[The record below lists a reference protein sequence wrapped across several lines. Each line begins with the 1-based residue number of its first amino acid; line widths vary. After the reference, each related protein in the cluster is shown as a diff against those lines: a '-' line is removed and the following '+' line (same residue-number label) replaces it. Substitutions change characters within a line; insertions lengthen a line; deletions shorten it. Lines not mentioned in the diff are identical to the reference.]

1 MNSIDEMNKFL
12 ERYKLPILN
21 QEEIEN
27 LNRPICSK
35 EIESIKKNLPVKRS
49 PEPDGFTEVL
59 YSLKEESALIF
70 SQLLQNKRKKEYFF
84 IHSVKSP
91 LFPYQIQR
99 CYMERKLQ

>member
-1 MNSIDEMNKFL
+1 MKLEILLPTTQKQKKIVREYEHLYDKKKKMNSIDEMNKFL
-12 ERYKLPILN
+12 ERYKLPILT

-27 LNRPICSK
+27 LNRPIRSK

-70 SQLLQNKRKKEYFF
+70 SPTAPK
-84 IHSVKSP
+84 
-91 LFPYQIQR
+91 
-99 CYMERKLQ
+99 

>member
-1 MNSIDEMNKFL
+1 MNICMTKKKMNSINEMNKFL
-12 ERYKLPILN
+12 ERYKLPILT

-27 LNRPICSK
+27 LNRPIRSK

-70 SQLLQNKRKKEYFF
+70 SPTAPK
-84 IHSVKSP
+84 
-91 LFPYQIQR
+91 
-99 CYMERKLQ
+99 